1 MIFGYKAWE
10 RCLCAYLRGEGGIF
24 AWLQWSSLMMLWGR
38 CVRMDWQGEDACL
51 WLTHPSGKF
60 LLVSASFTHCQSQ
73 PDPNHFIPLSCD
85 QTSCRSSLWK
95 EVDLIQSDSGSWS
108 PSWNHLFYFLF
119 VKERKAKNKTQ
130 ENILSLL
137 PSPSALPLI
146 SLSYSFF
153 FSLSLCGNRAVCSV
167 GPHWLNISMGKWT
180 LAFSLF
186 PAPLPRLRPSVN
198 VRTHVS
204 VLTQSAV
211 TVLFFWE
218 SGTLIASLWCK
229 PKAKEV
235 AVLTLNRSAKAR
247 SFWVAVIW
255 IRAVVSSSIVFAG
268 ENQLI
273 SQSVQHTHTHLSNL
287 SLTY

>member
-1 MIFGYKAWE
+1 
-10 RCLCAYLRGEGGIF
+10 
-24 AWLQWSSLMMLWGR
+24 MLWGR

-146 SLSYSFF
+146 SLSYSFFLFFF

>member
-119 VKERKAKNKTQ
+119 VKERKAKHRK
-130 ENILSLL
+130 IYFLFCPHPLPSLSFLSLTL
-137 PSPSALPLI
+137 FFF
-146 SLSYSFF
+146 SFF
-153 FSLSLCGNRAVCSV
+153 FTLSV
-167 GPHWLNISMGKWT
+167 
-180 LAFSLF
+180 
-186 PAPLPRLRPSVN
+186 
-198 VRTHVS
+198 
-204 VLTQSAV
+204 
-211 TVLFFWE
+211 WE
-218 SGTLIASLWCK
+218 
-229 PKAKEV
+229 
-235 AVLTLNRSAKAR
+235 
-247 SFWVAVIW
+247 
-255 IRAVVSSSIVFAG
+255 
-268 ENQLI
+268 
-273 SQSVQHTHTHLSNL
+273 
-287 SLTY
+287 

>member
-1 MIFGYKAWE
+1 
-10 RCLCAYLRGEGGIF
+10 
-24 AWLQWSSLMMLWGR
+24 
-38 CVRMDWQGEDACL
+38 
-51 WLTHPSGKF
+51 
-60 LLVSASFTHCQSQ
+60 
-73 PDPNHFIPLSCD
+73 
-85 QTSCRSSLWK
+85 
-95 EVDLIQSDSGSWS
+95 
-108 PSWNHLFYFLF
+108 
-119 VKERKAKNKTQ
+119 
-130 ENILSLL
+130 
-137 PSPSALPLI
+137 
-146 SLSYSFF
+146 
-153 FSLSLCGNRAVCSV
+153 
-167 GPHWLNISMGKWT
+167 MGKWT

-273 SQSVQHTHTHLSNL
+273 SQSVQHTHT
-287 SLTY
+287 SLTFHLPINYLINDLFFSLVVFFSALCVRTFVCRDRVPDPAPHINPPSVIDECCHTSTSTSSFLFFSCSLTHSLSHH

>member
-153 FSLSLCGNRAVCSV
+153 FLFFFHSLCV
-167 GPHWLNISMGKWT
+167 GIELFVQ
-180 LAFSLF
+180 LA
-186 PAPLPRLRPSVN
+186 
-198 VRTHVS
+198 
-204 VLTQSAV
+204 
-211 TVLFFWE
+211 
-218 SGTLIASLWCK
+218 LID
-229 PKAKEV
+229 
-235 AVLTLNRSAKAR
+235 
-247 SFWVAVIW
+247 
-255 IRAVVSSSIVFAG
+255 
-268 ENQLI
+268 
-273 SQSVQHTHTHLSNL
+273 
-287 SLTY
+287 